1 MSSVIILNLRFES
14 SVIFRVVKL
23 SGQDIVLTP
32 KTENRLFFLWMKDM
46 SSDFRWMRMN
56 RSTLESR

>member
-1 MSSVIILNLRFES
+1 M
-14 SVIFRVVKL
+14 VVKL
-23 SGQDIVLTP
+23 PRQDIVLTP
-32 KTENRLFFLWMKDM
+32 KTENRLFFLSMKDM

>member
-1 MSSVIILNLRFES
+1 M
-14 SVIFRVVKL
+14 VVKL
-23 SGQDIVLTP
+23 PRQDIVFAP